1 MSSAPDPTVE
11 HLLPTNDKGWNE
23 GKIGSNEALLT
34 QYFSP
39 KTALGPFARTCQA
52 VHMLCKVLRH
62 VQGRR
67 STTDITEALQEA
79 MQLNNA
85 LIALDASIN
94 AAQDVSSDSEAD
106 TSQSFTSM
114 ALCTSARFLLYND
127 YACNE
132 PDDHQLQSR
141 LALEAEAQSVFLAGI
156 KALAST
162 SVPKLAQRIRKRG
175 AAGLSNNPILAS
187 CLYHAATECA
197 WFIKEDDD
205 AEMYLSLGHILAAL
219 QVIHSEWQV
228 AGRLALRSSCAIQYL
243 LMLCFQRN
251 I

>member
-1 MSSAPDPTVE
+1 MFSAPDPTVE
-11 HLLPTNDKGWNE
+11 HLLPTDDKGWNE

-52 VHMLCKVLRH
+52 IHMLCKVLRH

-67 STTDITEALQEA
+67 SITDITDSLQEA
-79 MQLNNA
+79 LQLNNA

-94 AAQDVSSDSEAD
+94 AAQDTSPDSEAD
-106 TSQSFTSM
+106 TSQTFTSM
-114 ALCTSARFLLYND
+114 ALCTSARFLLYNE

-132 PDDHQLQSR
+132 PDGELQSR
-141 LALEAEAQSVFLAGI
+141 VALETEVQSVFLAGI
-156 KALAST
+156 RALAST
-162 SVPKLAQRIRKRG
+162 SVPKLAQRITKRG

-205 AEMYLSLGHILAAL
+205 AKMYLSLGHIVAAL

-228 AGRLALRSSCAIQYL
+228 AGKLACNLLALCSLY
-243 LMLCFQRN
+243 
-251 I
+251 